1 MLDQLYRWK
10 NKQIR
15 DQVAVVNGDNS
26 PTILLKN
33 ARFLHSVLRRWM
45 TGNIWIHNDRIVYV
59 GEESPEK
66 TTDCEIVD
74 CSGLTLVPGY
84 IEPHVH
90 PFQLYNPQTF
100 ARHAAS
106 KWYDNNHQ

>member
-33 ARFLHSVLRRWM
+33 ARFLHSVLRKWM

-59 GEESPEK
+59 GEESPEV

-74 CSGLTLVPGY
+74 CS
-84 IEPHVH
+84 
-90 PFQLYNPQTF
+90 
-100 ARHAAS
+100 
-106 KWYDNNHQ
+106 D